1 MTKARHNK
9 NRLHV
14 AILAA
19 LASLNAQ
26 AIGMG
31 EIAVRSKLNQP
42 LRAEVP
48 MIELSA
54 GDLDQARVFFRPVE
68 DIAVGSTNSTIV
80 SKLSGRFVDGG
91 GGRYRL
97 QIRSTE
103 NIREPVVT
111 FYVEVVLPNAHT
123 RREFTVLLDPQVV
136 PESAAAAVAPGTVA
150 QSVDFDAMEQSI
162 TALSAPAGA
171 KRDRSLQAESPAA
184 ATSTTPTA
192 PAAERPRERRTGTLN
207 GNTYGPVMPNE
218 TLWAIA
224 RRVRPNRDLSMQEVM
239 SRVLEANP
247 EAFINRDMDR
257 LRVGVSLHIPDLSGA
272 AATLAVETAVAEAA
286 SAEPPP
292 PTQTDAT
299 EAAPAAAP
307 APVASTNDSTPGA
320 HASNTEI
327 TDAPAATET
336 SPAASSVAA
345 VTIETPAAASP
356 AVGGAAA
363 VTGAQADVAAD
374 TAAMTAQLES
384 LSARIEEL
392 QRLAEEREA
401 QILALQS
408 TLGELQQRLDTPAS
422 GAPATPSAA
431 QPPLT
436 LPVVAPA
443 APPAAGTPEFPRP
456 ATPEVAAPETS
467 TAAESGG
474 ADARIDAQAMPAGN
488 GWWWGVSTVVL
499 AGLAGAFTV
508 MRTRRATTQP
518 PREARE
524 DWAAREREDARLRE
538 EVAQKI
544 NRPAP
549 NTRAAAPE
557 IVVAPV
563 VDLASEDAA
572 ANLPA
577 ASHIVIDPSSDQNTS
592 GIWNEDSVPEWG
604 LEEDAEATVALAAA
618 PSPESDTPSPAPA
631 EPSAPGTAT
640 VVPLRMDSTRVE
652 PILKEVDLQIAY
664 LQYEDAERLLTGPLA
679 EHPNEPALL
688 VKLAEV
694 HVAAGAVEKFVEL
707 ATRLSQDEQF
717 RNSEHWTKIARMG
730 EAIAPTHPL
739 FEFVATVEIA
749 PEDLGDVRTRA

>member
-19 LASLNAQ
+19 MASLNAQ

-54 GDLDQARVFFRPVE
+54 RDLDQARVFFRPVE

-91 GGRYRL
+91 GGRYQL

-123 RREFTVLLDPQVV
+123 RREFTVLLDPQVL
-136 PESAAAAVAPGTVA
+136 PDSAAAAVAPGMVA

-184 ATSTTPTA
+184 ATSTAPTA
-192 PAAERPRERRTGTLN
+192 PAAERPRERKTGTLN
-207 GNTYGPVMPNE
+207 GDTYGPVMPNE

-239 SRVLEANP
+239 TRVLEANP
-247 EAFINRDMDR
+247 DAFINRDMDR

-272 AATLAVETAVAEAA
+272 AATQAVETAVAGGA

-292 PTQTDAT
+292 PTQTDVT
-299 EAAPAAAP
+299 EAAPAP
-307 APVASTNDSTPGA
+307 AASTNDTAPGA
-320 HASNTEI
+320 HASNTASA
-327 TDAPAATET
+327 DAPAATET
-336 SPAASSVAA
+336 APAASGVAA
-345 VTIETPAAASP
+345 VSIETPAAASP
-356 AVGGAAA
+356 AVEGTAAA
-363 VTGAQADVAAD
+363 TGAQADVAAD

-443 APPAAGTPEFPRP
+443 APPAAGAPELARP
-456 ATPEVAAPETS
+456 VTPEVAAPEMS

-474 ADARIDAQAMPAGN
+474 ADARIDAQAVPAGN

-508 MRTRRATTQP
+508 MRSRRTTNQA

-549 NTRAAAPE
+549 ATRSAAPE

-563 VDLASEDAA
+563 VDLAPEDAA
-572 ANLPA
+572 TNLPA

-592 GIWNEDSVPEWG
+592 GIWNEESMPNWS
-604 LEEDAEATVALAAA
+604 LQEDAEATVALAPA
-618 PSPESDTPSPAPA
+618 PPTDSGMPSPAPA
-631 EPSAPGTAT
+631 DPSATAVAA
-640 VVPLRMDSTRVE
+640 VVPLRMDSTWVE

-679 EHPNEPALL
+679 DHPNEPALL

-730 EAIAPTHPL
+730 ETIAPTHPL

-749 PEDLGDVRTRA
+749 PEDLGDVHTRA

>member
-1 MTKARHNK
+1 MNKPRHDK

-19 LASLNAQ
+19 MASLNAQ

-54 GDLDQARVFFRPVE
+54 RDVDQARVFFRPVE

-136 PESAAAAVAPGTVA
+136 PGSAAAAVAPEPAA
-150 QSVDFDAMEQSI
+150 QSIDFDAMERSI
-162 TALSAPAGA
+162 AALSAPAGA
-171 KRDRSLQAESPAA
+171 ERDRSLHAEIPAA
-184 ATSTTPTA
+184 ATSAAATA
-192 PAAERPRERRTGTLN
+192 DRPRARKTGTLN
-207 GNTYGPVMPNE
+207 GDTYGPVMPNE

-224 RRVRPNRDLSMQEVM
+224 RRVRPNRDLAMQEVM
-239 SRVLEANP
+239 TRLLEANP
-247 EAFINRDMDR
+247 DAFIDRDMDR
-257 LRVGVSLHIPDLSGA
+257 LRVGVSLHIPDFSGT
-272 AATLAVETAVAEAA
+272 AATRPVETEVATAA
-286 SAEPPP
+286 GAEPLPP
-292 PTQTDAT
+292 QP
-299 EAAPAAAP
+299 EAPAAAP
-307 APVASTNDSTPGA
+307 AVALAPEASASDTAPEA
-320 HASNTEI
+320 HASKTESA
-327 TDAPAATET
+327 DAPAATGTATAT
-336 SPAASSVAA
+336 SAVAA
-345 VTIETPAAASP
+345 TTTEVPAAA
-356 AVGGAAA
+356 AAA
-363 VTGAQADVAAD
+363 ESGAQSQVAAD
-374 TAAMTAQLES
+374 TAAMSAQLES

-408 TLGELQQRLDTPAS
+408 TLGELQQRLDAPSS
-422 GAPATPSAA
+422 GAPATASSSAA
-431 QPPLT
+431 QPSPT
-436 LPVVAPA
+436 LPVVAPPT
-443 APPAAGTPEFPRP
+443 PPAASAPELPRP
-456 ATPEVAAPETS
+456 ATPEVAAAETS
-467 TAAESGG
+467 SAADSSEAG
-474 ADARIDAQAMPAGN
+474 AQIDALAVPAGN
-488 GWWWGVSTVVL
+488 GWWWGLGTLVL
-499 AGLAGAFTV
+499 AGLAGAYTV
-508 MRTRRATTQP
+508 MRSRRSADLAPRQTQ
-518 PREARE
+518 E

-538 EVAQKI
+538 EVAHKV
-544 NRPAP
+544 NRSAP
-549 NTRAAAPE
+549 DTAAATSE

-563 VDLASEDAA
+563 MDLASTDAA
-572 ANLPA
+572 MNLSG
-577 ASHIVIDPSSDQNTS
+577 ASHMVVDPSSDQNGS
-592 GIWNEDSVPEWG
+592 GIWNEDAMPNWSLEQDAVP
-604 LEEDAEATVALAAA
+604 TIALTPA
-618 PSPESDTPSPAPA
+618 PRSEPATPSPALADPSTPA
-631 EPSAPGTAT
+631 AAT

-664 LQYEDAERLLTGPLA
+664 LQYEDAERLLMGPLA
-679 EHPNEPALL
+679 DHPNEPALL

-694 HVAAGAVEKFVEL
+694 HVAAGDVEKFVEL
-707 ATRLSQDEQF
+707 ATRLSHDEQF

-730 EAIAPTHPL
+730 ETIAPTHPL
-739 FEFVATVEIA
+739 FEFVATVEIS

>member
-19 LASLNAQ
+19 MASLNAQ

-54 GDLDQARVFFRPVE
+54 RDLDQARVFFRPVE

-91 GGRYRL
+91 GGRYQL
-97 QIRSTE
+97 QIRSSE

-123 RREFTVLLDPQVV
+123 RREFTVLLDPQVL
-136 PESAAAAVAPGTVA
+136 PDSAAAAIAPGTVA
-150 QSVDFDAMEQSI
+150 QAIDFDAMEQSI
-162 TALSAPAGA
+162 TTLSAPAGA
-171 KRDRSLQAESPAA
+171 KRDRSSPAKTQVA
-184 ATSTTPTA
+184 APS
-192 PAAERPRERRTGTLN
+192 AAAGERPPARKTGTLN
-207 GNTYGPVMPNE
+207 GDTYGPVMPNE

-239 SRVLEANP
+239 TRLLEANP
-247 EAFINRDMDR
+247 DAFIKRDMDR
-257 LRVGVSLHIPDLSGA
+257 LRVGVSLHIPDLSVA
-272 AATLAVETAVAEAA
+272 AATQAVETALAGAA

-292 PTQTDAT
+292 QPEAT
-299 EAAPAAAP
+299 VAAPAAAA
-307 APVASTNDSTPGA
+307 APEASTNDSAPGA
-320 HASNTEI
+320 HASNTGSA
-327 TDAPAATET
+327 DAPAATGT
-336 SPAASSVAA
+336 SPAASGVAA
-345 VTIETPAAASP
+345 ETAGAPAAGGP
-356 AVGGAAA
+356 AVEAAA
-363 VTGAQADVAAD
+363 AATGAQSDVAAE

-384 LSARIEEL
+384 MSARIEEL

-408 TLGELQQRLDTPAS
+408 TLGELQQRLDVPSS
-422 GAPATPSAA
+422 GAPATPSPEA

-436 LPVVAPA
+436 LPAVTPA
-443 APPAAGTPEFPRP
+443 APPAASAPELPRPGTPEI
-456 ATPEVAAPETS
+456 AAPATS
-467 TAAESGG
+467 TAADSGG
-474 ADARIDAQAMPAGN
+474 ADVQIDAQTASAGN
-488 GWWWGVSTVVL
+488 GWWWGLGTLVL

-508 MRTRRATTQP
+508 MRSRRTTDQA

-524 DWAAREREDARLRE
+524 DWTAREREDARLRE
-538 EVAQKI
+538 EVAQKV

-549 NTRAAAPE
+549 ATRAAAPE

-563 VDLASEDAA
+563 VDLASADAA
-572 ANLPA
+572 TDLPA

-592 GIWNEDSVPEWG
+592 GIWNEDSVPNWS
-604 LEEDAEATVALAAA
+604 LDEDAEATVALA
-618 PSPESDTPSPAPA
+618 PAPPTESGMPA
-631 EPSAPGTAT
+631 LADPATPAAAT
-640 VVPLRMDSTRVE
+640 VVPLRMDSTPVE

-664 LQYEDAERLLTGPLA
+664 LQYEDAERLLMGPLA
-679 EHPNEPALL
+679 NHPNEPALL

-707 ATRLSQDEQF
+707 ATRLSQDEPF

-730 EAIAPTHPL
+730 ETIAPTHPL

>member
-19 LASLNAQ
+19 MASLNAQ

-91 GGRYRL
+91 GGRYQL

-123 RREFTVLLDPQVV
+123 RREFTVLLDPQVL
-136 PESAAAAVAPGTVA
+136 PDSAAAAVAPGMVA

-184 ATSTTPTA
+184 ATSTAPTA
-192 PAAERPRERRTGTLN
+192 PAAERPRERKTGTLN
-207 GNTYGPVMPNE
+207 GDTYGPVMPNE

-239 SRVLEANP
+239 TRVLEANP
-247 EAFINRDMDR
+247 DAFINRDMDR

-272 AATLAVETAVAEAA
+272 AATQAVETAVAEAA

-307 APVASTNDSTPGA
+307 APQASTNDSAPGA
-320 HASNTEI
+320 HASNAEI
-327 TDAPAATET
+327 TDAAAAAAAET
-336 SPAASSVAA
+336 SPAAAG
-345 VTIETPAAASP
+345 P
-356 AVGGAAA
+356 AVEGAAG

-443 APPAAGTPEFPRP
+443 APLAAGAPEFPRP
-456 ATPEVAAPETS
+456 ATPELAAPEMS

-508 MRTRRATTQP
+508 MRSRRTTNQA

-549 NTRAAAPE
+549 ATRSAAPE

-563 VDLASEDAA
+563 VDLAPEDAA
-572 ANLPA
+572 TNLPA

-592 GIWNEDSVPEWG
+592 GIWNEESMPNWS
-604 LEEDAEATVALAAA
+604 LQEDAEATVALAPA
-618 PSPESDTPSPAPA
+618 PPTDSGMPSPAPA
-631 EPSAPGTAT
+631 DPSATAVAA
-640 VVPLRMDSTRVE
+640 VVPLRMDSTWVE

-679 EHPNEPALL
+679 DHPNEPALL

-730 EAIAPTHPL
+730 ETIAPTHPL

-749 PEDLGDVRTRA
+749 PEDLGDVHTRA